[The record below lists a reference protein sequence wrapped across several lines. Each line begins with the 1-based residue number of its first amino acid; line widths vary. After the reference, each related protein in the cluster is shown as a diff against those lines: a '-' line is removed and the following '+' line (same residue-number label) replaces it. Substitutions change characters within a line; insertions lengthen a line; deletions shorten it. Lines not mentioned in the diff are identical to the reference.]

1 MKSVWF
7 NPSSEQEM
15 IHAASWYEAQEAN
28 LGMRFLTSIQEA
40 VNRIE
45 CTPRLF
51 PLLEGDVRRCLVRT
65 FPFGVLFR
73 EKPETIEIVAVMH
86 LHREPRYWDDR

>member
-51 PLLEGDVRRCLVRT
+51 S
-65 FPFGVLFR
+65 
-73 EKPETIEIVAVMH
+73 
-86 LHREPRYWDDR
+86 